1 MIFVAGR
8 HEICPTPPILK
19 SKARRLHA
27 QTSPRAFLHLPT
39 PQGERESPWAAGDHP
54 KHLSKPVDAQA
65 SPTLDGKG
73 SHGVFLSNCKHEDQ
87 QKGRGMLSE
96 PALWLFWS
104 NYLISLIDPNI
115 YAFSCCS
122 TNIVRTCD
130 FITSQTETLQ
140 DAPDESPKDS
150 ASSFSL
156 FLSSNSF
163 SVCSIFR

>member
-1 MIFVAGR
+1 MSNPTHPQIEGWEAA
-8 HEICPTPPILK
+8 CPAISQGFSAPAHPPPQGLPWGE
-19 SKARRLHA
+19 RG
-27 QTSPRAFLHLPT
+27 SPR
-39 PQGERESPWAAGDHP
+39 AAGDHP

-73 SHGVFLSNCKHEDQ
+73 SHRIFLSNCKHQDQ
-87 QKGRGMLSE
+87 QKGRGMVSE

-163 SVCSIFR
+163 SVCSVFR